1 MSTTTTYSKS
11 YRRYV
16 LFVLTGVYAFNFID
30 RQILV
35 ILQEPIK
42 NDLNLSDTQL
52 GLLTGLAFAIL
63 YCTLG
68 IPIARYADN
77 HNRKNIVSISLV
89 VWSGMTAVSGM
100 AQNFVQL
107 LLARVGVGIGEAGG
121 SPPAH
126 SIISDYY
133 EPEKRA
139 TALSIYSTGVYIG
152 IFLGFLIGGIIAQ
165 NYGWR
170 MALYALGIPGIL
182 YAVLV
187 WFTIKEPVKGR
198 TDSGA
203 AKGKDYSLKE
213 VVNTLLQK
221 KTFVFLALATGM
233 QAFGNYGIGNW
244 LGSFFLR
251 VHGMEIQTV
260 GITLG
265 FIAVIGGGLGT
276 FLGGVFTDQLRSRDI
291 RWYLWLPS
299 LAALLN
305 ILPSAFVFFGQETN
319 AVLAVLV
326 ATYFIGALYLGPS
339 IAVTHSL
346 VPAKM
351 RAFAS
356 AVLFFALNIIGM
368 GLGPTMVGVLSDWL
382 APTYGV
388 DSLRWAFSCTFISG
402 ILAALLFYLAGQ
414 SYKKDLEKSN
424 KTQNIDSSN
433 LDDLDEDLLDDHL
446 AKP

>member
-1 MSTTTTYSKS
+1 MSTTTTYSKG
-11 YRRYV
+11 YRSYV

-68 IPIARYADN
+68 LPIARYADN
-77 HNRKNIVSISLV
+77 HNRKKIVSVSLV
-89 VWSGMTAVSGM
+89 VWSAMTAVSGL
-100 AQNFVQL
+100 AQNFTQL
-107 LLARVGVGIGEAGG
+107 LLARIGVGVGEAGG

-170 MALYALGIPGIL
+170 MALFSLGIPGVL
-182 YAVLV
+182 YALLV
-187 WFTIKEPVKGR
+187 WFTVKEPIKGR

-203 AKGKDYSLKE
+203 EKGKDYSVKE

-244 LGSFFLR
+244 LPPFLQR
-251 VHGMEIQTV
+251 VHGMDIQSI

-265 FIAVIGGGLGT
+265 IIAAVGGGLGT
-276 FLGGVFTDQLRSRDI
+276 FLGGVITDRLRSIDI
-291 RWYLWLPS
+291 RWYCWLPFV
-299 LAALLN
+299 AALVN
-305 ILPSAFVFFGQETN
+305 ILPSAFVFFGTDTN
-319 AVLAVLV
+319 MVLGVLV
-326 ATYFIGALYLGPS
+326 VNYFIGALYLGPS

-351 RAFAS
+351 RAFSS

-368 GLGPTMVGVLSDWL
+368 GLGPTAIGVLSDWL
-382 APTYGV
+382 EPTYGT
-388 DSLRWAFSCTFISG
+388 DSLRWAFTSTYVSG
-402 ILAALLFYLAGQ
+402 ILAAVLFYLAGQ
-414 SYKKDLEKSN
+414 SYKKDLAEN
-424 KTQNIDSSN
+424 KIMEDGND
-433 LDDLDEDLLDDHL
+433 DDLDEDLLDDIL
-446 AKP
+446 MEGK